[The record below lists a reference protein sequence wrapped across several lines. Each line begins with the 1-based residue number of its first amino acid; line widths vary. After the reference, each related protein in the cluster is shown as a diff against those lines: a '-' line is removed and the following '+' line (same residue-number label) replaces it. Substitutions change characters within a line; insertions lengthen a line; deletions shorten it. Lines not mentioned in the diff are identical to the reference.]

1 MVKIE
6 HKGAQELLGE
16 LRAPFVFLRWP
27 AFKWAT
33 AKFLFDL
40 GALFDWYSHD
50 FDAQIYKPPRSV
62 RRKFNKRGRERARRW
77 KRN

>member
-27 AFKWAT
+27 AFRRAT
-33 AKFLFDL
+33 AKFLVNL
-40 GALFDWYSHD
+40 AALWDRYAAD
-50 FDAQIYKPPRSV
+50 FDAQIYKPSRSA
-62 RRKFNKRGRERARRW
+62 RRKFNKRGQGKEEG
-77 KRN
+77 